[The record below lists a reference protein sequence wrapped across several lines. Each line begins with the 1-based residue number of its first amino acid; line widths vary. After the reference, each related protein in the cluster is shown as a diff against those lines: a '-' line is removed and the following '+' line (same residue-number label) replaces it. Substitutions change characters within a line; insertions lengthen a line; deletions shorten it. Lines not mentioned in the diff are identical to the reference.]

1 MGGIKKLYAHNARA
15 IRAKGGEK
23 MKYII
28 AVYWTSGE
36 IETIVCETI
45 KSAEIC
51 IKALREQ
58 SNIYFVSLLEFEKRK
73 TEIN

>member
-1 MGGIKKLYAHNARA
+1 
-15 IRAKGGEK
+15 
-23 MKYII
+23 MKYIV

-36 IETIVCETI
+36 FETIVCETI

-58 SNIYFVSLLEFEKRK
+58 SNIYLVGLLKCK
-73 TEIN
+73 KNKSEIN

>member
-1 MGGIKKLYAHNARA
+1 
-15 IRAKGGEK
+15 

-51 IKALREQ
+51 IKALRER
-58 SNIYFVSLLEFEKRK
+58 SDIYIVSLLEFENRK
-73 TEIN
+73 PEIN

>member
-1 MGGIKKLYAHNARA
+1 
-15 IRAKGGEK
+15 

-28 AVYWTSGE
+28 MVYWTSGE
-36 IETIVCETI
+36 LEKIVCETN

-58 SNIYFVSLLEFEKRK
+58 SDIYIVSLLEYENRK
-73 TEIN
+73 SEIN

>member
-1 MGGIKKLYAHNARA
+1 
-15 IRAKGGEK
+15 

-36 IETIVCETI
+36 IETIVCETN

-58 SNIYFVSLLEFEKRK
+58 TNIYIVSLLEFENRK
-73 TEIN
+73 KEIN